1 MEETKRQTAKLK
13 RKEIQ
18 AQKSTNQKVVD
29 KPRLAQG
36 KQEHILTGTRVQE
49 GKTEHRWGAKRE
61 KENRQREEVDSL
73 RHDTGGYNYI
83 IKQEITESQPKPWH
97 MTYQFRMH
105 LNYINKL

>member
-1 MEETKRQTAKLK
+1 MEETKRQPAKLK

-49 GKTEHRWGAKRE
+49 GKTEHR
-61 KENRQREEVDSL
+61 
-73 RHDTGGYNYI
+73 
-83 IKQEITESQPKPWH
+83 
-97 MTYQFRMH
+97 
-105 LNYINKL
+105 